1 MHFVPAKSLS
11 QQAQGM
17 VLKVRDTLIGQRT
30 LLVNTLRGHASQF
43 GVVAG
48 KGVGR
53 VGHGSHHPA
62 GRFPSAPIYSRLM
75 AHLGCANVFSPMV
88 R

>member
-30 LLVNTLRGHASQF
+30 LLVNTLRGHASEF

-53 VGHGSHHPA
+53 VGSLLA
-62 GRFPSAPIYSRLM
+62 AIEQDAPFRPK
-75 AHLGCANVFSPMV
+75 LGT
-88 R
+88 